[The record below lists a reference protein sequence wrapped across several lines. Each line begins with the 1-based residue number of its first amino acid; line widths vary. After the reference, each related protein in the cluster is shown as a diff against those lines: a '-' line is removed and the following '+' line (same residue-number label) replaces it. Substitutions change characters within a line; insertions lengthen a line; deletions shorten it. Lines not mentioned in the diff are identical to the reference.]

1 MTEIGSKPHGH
12 GRYVIAIIAVGIVA
26 LLIGVFYGYATAPA
40 AVTFL
45 QGKVTLSAQYHGTP
59 HICSFA
65 NAHTLNLTSIVTNQ
79 TYLVYLPSNF
89 SYIVTVQW
97 INLTSGPYLGIHT
110 CNPIPSSFSPSG
122 QNETQTFT
130 C

>member
-1 MTEIGSKPHGH
+1 MTEIESKPHSH
-12 GRYVIAIIAVGIVA
+12 GRYVIAVIAVGIVA

-45 QGKVTLSAQYHGTP
+45 QGRVTLSAQYHGTP
-59 HICSFA
+59 HIISFF
-65 NAHTLNLTSIVTNQ
+65 NVHTFNLTSIITNQ

-89 SYIVTVQW
+89 SYMVTIQW
-97 INLTSGPYLGIHT
+97 INMTNGPNLGIHT
-110 CNPIPSSFSPSG
+110 CNPTPGSLSPSG
-122 QNETQTFT
+122 QNETQNFA